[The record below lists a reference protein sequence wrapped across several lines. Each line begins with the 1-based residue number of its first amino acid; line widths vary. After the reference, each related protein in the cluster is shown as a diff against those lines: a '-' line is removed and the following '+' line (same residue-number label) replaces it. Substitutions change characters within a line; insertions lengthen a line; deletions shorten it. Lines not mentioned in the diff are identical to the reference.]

1 MAQIIKE
8 IDVEVIRPNLF
19 QAVVAKQNDCNSR
32 FIKAAFV
39 NKGEKIDITPVSKVL
54 INARRSDGE
63 SGSFEGVVNDDSTV
77 TVPLHSWILEV
88 DGMVDCDISTINELD
103 EKLTS
108 TKFQVFVEKAACST
122 GDIVDDPQYDV
133 LTDLIEQ
140 VESLSPAEM
149 DTELSETS
157 ENPVQNK
164 VVTEAIKGKADQTD
178 LDDLRATHYS
188 SVAFLQNELY
198 TKPSQ
203 EQVDAQILEAT
214 QYKTD
219 WIWGAEGQ
227 YGGFE
232 IDGTTMSAI
241 SADTTPIKDS
251 KKLITSGG
259 VYTVMG
265 DIETA
270 LDNIIAMQEGLIGGD
285 AE

>member
-8 IDVEVIRPNLF
+8 IDVEVLSPNSF

-63 SGSFEGVVNDDSTV
+63 AGSFEGVVNDDSTV

-108 TKFQVFVEKAACST
+108 TKFQVFVEKASC
-122 GDIVDDPQYDV
+122 GNEEIIEIPQHDI
-133 LTDLIEQ
+133 LLDLIEQ
-140 VESLSPAEM
+140 VESLSPANL
-149 DTELSETS
+149 DTALSMTS
-157 ENPVQNK
+157 ENAVQNK
-164 VVTEAIKGKADQTD
+164 VITEAIFNKADISE
-178 LDDLRATHYS
+178 LDS
-188 SVAFLQNELY
+188 
-198 TKPSQ
+198 K
-203 EQVDAQILEAT
+203 VDKDILDIALGGKMDKFMGE
-214 QYKTD
+214 
-219 WIWGAEGQ
+219 EGS
-227 YGGFE
+227 YGGF
-232 IDGTTMSAI
+232 DGVSPQIKAFVP
-241 SADTTPIKDS
+241 DTAPTENS
-251 KKLITSGG
+251 TRLITSGG
-259 VYTVMG
+259 VYAVIG

-270 LDNIIAMQEGLIGGD
+270 LDSIIALQNELIGGD

>member
-108 TKFQVFVEKAACST
+108 TKFQVFVEKASCGT
-122 GDIVDDPQYDV
+122 GDIINDPQHDV

-164 VVTEAIKGKADQTD
+164 AITLA
-178 LDDLRATHYS
+178 LNSR
-188 SVAFLQNELY
+188 
-198 TKPSQ
+198 
-203 EQVDAQILEAT
+203 
-214 QYKTD
+214 
-219 WIWGAEGQ
+219 
-227 YGGFE
+227 
-232 IDGTTMSAI
+232 
-241 SADTTPIKDS
+241 
-251 KKLITSGG
+251 
-259 VYTVMG
+259 MG

-270 LDNIIAMQEGLIGGD
+270 LDSIIAMQEGLIGGD